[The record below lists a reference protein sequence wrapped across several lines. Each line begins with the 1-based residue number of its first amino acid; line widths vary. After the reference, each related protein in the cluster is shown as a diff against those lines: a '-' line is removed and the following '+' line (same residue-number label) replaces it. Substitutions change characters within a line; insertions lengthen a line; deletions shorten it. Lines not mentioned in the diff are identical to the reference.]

1 MKPRILA
8 GWMLA
13 LLALTTTET
22 VAATQ
27 ASPRML
33 ALSITSDRLEMD
45 DKNQVAIFSGH
56 VVADDG
62 RMRLTSEKMTVRYD
76 KRMKGNGG
84 VREVKAEGRVTIQQE
99 RDHGTADVALYQVDK
114 RVVEL
119 IGNERDA
126 TVRRGDDQLTGK
138 RILVTLNPQQRID
151 KVSVQGA
158 ENRRVSARITPSG
171 VISQDGGPPR
181 VEKSPASK
189 ETGGAESH
197 PASGPAMAREKITLP
212 APGQP
217 VAPAGEKNA
226 TGEGRGQT
234 MPAAPVPAAS
244 REEGDPRPNRLPASA
259 ATTQEVESDSPTT
272 ELEPPSP
279 KPRRRV
285 LQPPAARR

>member
-1 MKPRILA
+1 MKPGILA

-13 LLALTTTET
+13 LLALMTTET
-22 VAATQ
+22 VAAAP

-62 RMRLTSEKMTVRYD
+62 RMRLSAEKMTVRYD

-119 IGNERDA
+119 VGNERDA

-138 RILVTLNPQQRID
+138 RILVTLNNHQRID

-171 VISQDGGPPR
+171 VISQDNAPGR
-181 VEKSPASK
+181 VDKSPTATT
-189 ETGGAESH
+189 TGGGESP
-197 PASGPAMAREKITLP
+197 PAATPAPTREKLTLP

-217 VAPAGEKNA
+217 VEPPAAGKSAAGEGRDPTPPAPAG
-226 TGEGRGQT
+226 G
-234 MPAAPVPAAS
+234 PV
-244 REEGDPRPNRLPASA
+244 
-259 ATTQEVESDSPTT
+259 
-272 ELEPPSP
+272 
-279 KPRRRV
+279 
-285 LQPPAARR
+285 